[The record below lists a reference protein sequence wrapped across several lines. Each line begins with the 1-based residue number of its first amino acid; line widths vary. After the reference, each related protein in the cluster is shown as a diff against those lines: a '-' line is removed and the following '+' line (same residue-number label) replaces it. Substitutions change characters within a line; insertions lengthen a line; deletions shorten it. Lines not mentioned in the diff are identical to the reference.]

1 MSMKASLL
9 AFCVAGSSLAVSSEE
24 VLKLSFNTSS
34 VVSESEYPELFS
46 RWPLRSAVNP
56 SPHPPVIALSQGS
69 GFELFRGKRWQV
81 ARRFPSGSLSI
92 GYRSRTDAG
101 FTELRL
107 AGEWLARSYPMLI
120 LEGAAAELWLAVY
133 DVVANSPSGRRLDR
147 VANGVTIY
155 RLLPDGLGTVKRLAD
170 GLDLGGFDTHLY
182 GSLGPAR
189 LHVCGANR
197 CYSIGDGGYRQDW
210 ELAPLSSFEFVEVAI
225 RGTQAV
231 AILRRKHDDRFD
243 GEPGSSFS
251 EYFIAEFT
259 HTGNVRIVPVARG
272 IPWRL
277 RFGPFGARYSLAS
290 TPGDLR
296 RLFYHDLN
304 RLTHEGSKDLATN
317 NLEGRIAWSQFY
329 YLNAMVS
336 LFNPQLEWLL
346 PDNRN
351 ALRARLQSELALLTQ
366 FCQDGYPGLLVRR
379 YSYNREPLL
388 IALHLGRVAQLLKR
402 AESFES
408 AGSSRD
414 CRHWL
419 NDRLTQ
425 LDTTLEETY
434 ATTTDDGRPGTY
446 VRFRRG
452 EDFWADGVN
461 VPYNYV
467 SAIAG
472 GLISL
477 DAGNRRAAAEY
488 MSFLVDNEF
497 SAKRPRSWRYWWGI
511 GDAGWSVE
519 DGSSRNPRLTRAMQ
533 GRWRI
538 SRIVQWMRQP
548 WRRLP
553 TNCLTPFQGTLCS
566 IFVS

>member
-1 MSMKASLL
+1 M
-9 AFCVAGSSLAVSSEE
+9 
-24 VLKLSFNTSS
+24 
-34 VVSESEYPELFS
+34 
-46 RWPLRSAVNP
+46 
-56 SPHPPVIALSQGS
+56 
-69 GFELFRGKRWQV
+69 
-81 ARRFPSGSLSI
+81 
-92 GYRSRTDAG
+92 
-101 FTELRL
+101 
-107 AGEWLARSYPMLI
+107 
-120 LEGAAAELWLAVY
+120 
-133 DVVANSPSGRRLDR
+133 DR

-155 RLLPDGLGTVKRLAD
+155 RLLPDGLGTVERLAD
-170 GLDLGGFDTHLY
+170 GLDLGGIDTHLY

-419 NDRLTQ
+419 SERLTQ

-519 DGSSRNPRLTRAMQ
+519 DGFSKNTPAYTGNARALAHITYRTMDATTLAQIAYELPDAIPRDLVQHFRFLTKSGWLLPSMNEFWA
-533 GRWRI
+533 GHGGVVSI
-538 SRIVQWMRQP
+538 DGAVA
-548 WRRLP
+548 RRFARSAGVWELQSQVWALHSLASGP
-553 TNCLTPFQGTLCS
+553 VGN
-566 IFVS
+566 